1 MLDREEFLF
10 WVDYVVENGLK
21 PPRIVVEGKGV
32 DDWKSRIILAR
43 WLSRQRY
50 GKLEPAIKL
59 FSSIISV
66 PVIEPEDIEN
76 KAWALSDLGLCI
88 WLAEED
94 AAKAFTYI
102 DMSIELAESTPAE
115 FHFIT
120 RGELWAKRWQL
131 LVQSGNWMEAISE
144 ANEKIAM
151 EFRTGIKSNSYL
163 FHSYELK
170 AQVAYE
176 QGDIPLALCH
186 YYQALAFFP
195 HEYED
200 INQLEEIWEKR
211 GVNPQKTFDDMQSLT
226 HHEVCWDI

>member
-1 MLDREEFLF
+1 M
-10 WVDYVVENGLK
+10 ENGLK
-21 PPRIVVEGKGV
+21 PLRIVVEGKGV
-32 DDWKSRIILAR
+32 DDWKSRVSLAR

-59 FSSIISV
+59 FSSIINV
-66 PVIEPEDIEN
+66 AVTEPDDIEN

-88 WLAEED
+88 WLVEEN
-94 AAKAFTYI
+94 ATKALTYM
-102 DMSIELAESTPAE
+102 DMSIELAENTQAE

-131 LVQSGNWMEAISE
+131 LVKSGNGERAINE
-144 ANEKIAM
+144 ANDKIAK
-151 EFRTGIKSNSYL
+151 EFRMGFQSNSYL

-176 QGDIPLALCH
+176 QGDIDSALCH
-186 YYQALAFFP
+186 YYQALASFP

-200 INQLEEIWEKR
+200 MNQLGEIWENR
-211 GVNPQKTFDDMQSLT
+211 QDNPQKTFDDMQSLT

>member
-1 MLDREEFLF
+1 MDREEFRY
-10 WVDYVVENGLK
+10 WVDYVMEDGLK
-21 PPRIVVEGKGV
+21 PPRIVVEGNGV
-32 DDWKSRIILAR
+32 DDWKSRVSLAR
-43 WLSRQRY
+43 WLSRKRY

-59 FSSIISV
+59 FSSIINV
-66 PVIEPEDIEN
+66 GVTEPEDIEN

-88 WLAEED
+88 WLVDED
-94 AAKAFTYI
+94 AAKALTYL
-102 DMSIELAESTPAE
+102 DMSIELAESTQAE

-131 LVQSGNWMEAISE
+131 LVKSGNGERAINE
-144 ANEKIAM
+144 ANDKIAQ
-151 EFRTGIKSNSYL
+151 EFRMGLKSNSYL

-176 QGDIPLALCH
+176 QGDIHLALCH

-200 INQLEEIWEKR
+200 MNQLGEIWENR
-211 GVNPQKTFDDMQSLT
+211 QDNPQETFDDMQNLT